1 MQRRAAAAAAAG
13 AAPRRRRYDSDAR
26 TVWFKS
32 DKANGFAWLSNFWP
46 DVHPAAKAAV
56 SDPALRSSPGAFDL
70 DGHRYATA
78 EHFYQASKYERT
90 WPAGAEAIRAAP
102 TAAEAKRA
110 NTRLRR
116 QRPADASA
124 LAGPSKAAAM
134 LRALR
139 AKFEQ
144 NEALGRALVG
154 LCAGRTLCEVP
165 GRGGGCWAAQRDGSP
180 GLLGRL
186 LMQVRDDLAS
196 DPRFCPQAPAPQED
210 TGDTPADTAGRRK
223 RAREEQAEQQGDP
236 DLFVG
241 DMEK

>member
-1 MQRRAAAAAAAG
+1 MQHTFKPQCRAATPHRG
-13 AAPRRRRYDSDAR
+13 SRYHDSYANDTE

-46 DVHPAAKAAV
+46 DVVPAAKAAV
-56 SDPALRSSPGAFDL
+56 SDPALRSSPGGFEL

-102 TAAEAKRA
+102 TALEAKRA
-110 NTRLRR
+110 NTRLRHVH
-116 QRPADASA
+116 PADPSA
-124 LAGPSKAAAM
+124 FEGPNKAAAM

-165 GRGGGCWAAQRDGSP
+165 GRQADDWTAQPDGSP

-186 LMQVRDDLAS
+186 LMQVRDDLAR
-196 DPRFCPQAPAPQED
+196 DPSKTLGTVEAAS
-210 TGDTPADTAGRRK
+210 
-223 RAREEQAEQQGDP
+223 
-236 DLFVG
+236 VI
-241 DMEK
+241 